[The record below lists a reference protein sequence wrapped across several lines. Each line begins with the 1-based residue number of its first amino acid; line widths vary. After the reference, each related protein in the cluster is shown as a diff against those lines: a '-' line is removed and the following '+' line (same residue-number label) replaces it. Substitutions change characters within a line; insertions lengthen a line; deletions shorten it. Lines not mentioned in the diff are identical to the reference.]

1 MGRPRFELSGIQ
13 LAASVLASV
22 TGAILA
28 SGLGVAGTIVG
39 TAVAAFAST
48 AGGAVY
54 KHYLARTGERL
65 RAVKPVIVQR
75 ARVRTAAGQPTGPR
89 AAGGGAAA
97 GPAGFNGHG
106 SGAPASQ
113 PAQQFRVPGAAGGA
127 ETGMGSGR
135 AWARPGGQPARAWAR
150 PDDQPTQPLRP
161 LRAGT
166 GPARQGAEVPAR
178 PAGGQRGAGAG
189 REDRRRR
196 WLLACGTSAGV
207 FVLVMAAITV
217 FELASGK
224 PLAAATWG
232 YKSSGTTIGDLVGGQ
247 HSTRAAPQPGAP
259 ATSHA
264 TAPAGPTRVP
274 ATPSSAPSSAP
285 ASSPS
290 AVPSPPRGVPS
301 PAASPSPRGS
311 LPPTSDPYPR
321 GVQGGSSGSAGG
333 SPAPA
338 GGGGAVRPGA
348 AVPAKLPVGVSV
360 RITCT

>member
-1 MGRPRFELSGIQ
+1 MGRPRLELSGIQ

-28 SGLGVAGTIVG
+28 SGLGVAGTIAG

-65 RAVKPVIVQR
+65 RAVRPVIVQR
-75 ARVRTAAGQPTGPR
+75 ARVRTAAGQPAGSR
-89 AAGGGAAA
+89 AAGGGAA
-97 GPAGFNGHG
+97 GSPAGFNGHG
-106 SGAPASQ
+106 GGAPASQ
-113 PAQQFRVPGAAGGA
+113 PAQKFRVPGAAGGA
-127 ETGMGSGR
+127 GTGMGPGR
-135 AWARPGGQPARAWAR
+135 AWTRPGGQPARAWAR

-161 LRAGT
+161 LHAGA
-166 GPARQGAEVPAR
+166 GPSGQGEEVPDR
-178 PAGGQRGAGAG
+178 PAGGQRGAGVG
-189 REDRRRR
+189 QKDRRRL
-196 WLLACGTSAGV
+196 WLLVCGTSAGV

-217 FELASGK
+217 FELAAGK
-224 PLAAATWG
+224 PLAAAAWG

-274 ATPSSAPSSAP
+274 ATPSSVPSAP

-290 AVPSPPRGVPS
+290 AVPSPSRGVPS

-311 LPPTSDPYPR
+311 LSPTANPYPR
-321 GVQGGSSGSAGG
+321 GVPGGSPGPAGG

-338 GGGGAVRPGA
+338 SGGGAARPGA
-348 AVPAKLPVGVSV
+348 AVPAKLPVGISV
-360 RITCT
+360 QITCT

>member
-1 MGRPRFELSGIQ
+1 MMGRPRLELSGIQ

-28 SGLGVAGTIVG
+28 SGLGVAGTIAG

-65 RAVKPVIVQR
+65 RAVRPVIVQR
-75 ARVRTAAGQPTGPR
+75 ARVRTAAGQPAGSR
-89 AAGGGAAA
+89 AAGGG
-97 GPAGFNGHG
+97 G
-106 SGAPASQ
+106 
-113 PAQQFRVPGAAGGA
+113 
-127 ETGMGSGR
+127 TGMGPGR
-135 AWARPGGQPARAWAR
+135 AWTRPGGQPARAWAR

-161 LRAGT
+161 LHAGA
-166 GPARQGAEVPAR
+166 GPSGQGEEVPDR
-178 PAGGQRGAGAG
+178 PAGGQRGAGVG
-189 REDRRRR
+189 QKDRRRL
-196 WLLACGTSAGV
+196 WLLVCGTSAGV

-217 FELASGK
+217 FELAAGK
-224 PLAAATWG
+224 PLAAAAWG

-274 ATPSSAPSSAP
+274 ATPSSVPSAP

-290 AVPSPPRGVPS
+290 AVPSPSRGVPS

-311 LPPTSDPYPR
+311 LSPTANPYPR
-321 GVQGGSSGSAGG
+321 GVPGGSPGPAGG

-338 GGGGAVRPGA
+338 SGGGAARPGA
-348 AVPAKLPVGVSV
+348 AVPAKLPVGISV
-360 RITCT
+360 QITCT